1 MGQKFK
7 NLADL
12 GRVKGFS
19 GAEGKV
25 RFDFTDALTG
35 KVKNRVEGGNMVFSE
50 QLRSANIISFLSQLV
65 TPIVY
70 LTDGEDEPTDDFQ
83 LLPGS
88 IVGWGS
94 PMNGSI
100 AGAYQGAFNAPA
112 SKIGVIPP
120 TKDRCVY
127 KYVYDFL
134 PTQLPFAPKAVG
146 ITQQFMSLY
155 NYNTPNYFEANAAYT
170 NNALNYI
177 YDAQSGL
184 GYAISNA
191 GVVTVYNP
199 LDGTSSTID
208 VSAVVGA
215 VSALSVGINQQNG
228 KGYILAYSA
237 TAAYRY
243 MYEFSDLTFSELAE
257 TYNFAALTNYP
268 ATSKVFAVYDNF
280 YYYWNGGW
288 YRGDFTNNINAVL
301 QTAPTDYYFTS
312 IGNGGQLGSL
322 IVIGDDVFVYYDYY
336 MTNAFSNQPRVTV
349 WDIKNNV
356 FKASL
361 SSVNKGNSTSYCQ
374 QIIYGLTNRKS
385 PLISSQQYGKYYSKN
400 ALTHFKIPENGYER
414 EDGQGVSLT
423 YTLEL
428 FF

>member
-35 KVKNRVEGGNMVFSE
+35 KVKNRVEDGNMVFSE
-50 QLRSANIISFLSQLV
+50 QLRSTNIISFLSQLV

-134 PTQLPFAPKAVG
+134 PTQLPLAPKAVG

-170 NNALNYI
+170 NNAFNYV

-228 KGYILAYSA
+228 MSYTIKDGLQIVKQKCLNSCGTSGRTLNKSA
-237 TAAYRY
+237 C
-243 MYEFSDLTFSELAE
+243 
-257 TYNFAALTNYP
+257 
-268 ATSKVFAVYDNF
+268 TSRFPPCT
-280 YYYWNGGW
+280 
-288 YRGDFTNNINAVL
+288 R
-301 QTAPTDYYFTS
+301 PHE
-312 IGNGGQLGSL
+312 
-322 IVIGDDVFVYYDYY
+322 
-336 MTNAFSNQPRVTV
+336 R
-349 WDIKNNV
+349 
-356 FKASL
+356 
-361 SSVNKGNSTSYCQ
+361 
-374 QIIYGLTNRKS
+374 
-385 PLISSQQYGKYYSKN
+385 SSQCTKLHIPLSEIFKFRTFGGENYSSRQIC
-400 ALTHFKIPENGYER
+400 A
-414 EDGQGVSLT
+414 V
-423 YTLEL
+423 
-428 FF
+428 